1 VRHKLF
7 WLLLSVSSSL
17 WSATHRPQVFLDKIS
32 GSPTEGQEV
41 VKHFCATCHAA
52 HPLISLGAPRMG
64 YKGDWVSRLKQGKA
78 VLFQHTAEGFHA
90 MPARG
95 GCFECSDEQLER
107 AIDALIST
115 P

>member
-1 VRHKLF
+1 MRPKVFLM
-7 WLLLSVSSSL
+7 LLSLSSSL

-52 HPLISLGAPRMG
+52 HPLVPLGAPRIG
-64 YKGDWVSRLKQGKA
+64 YKGDWVSRIAQGKA
-78 VLFQHTAEGFHA
+78 VLLRHTSEGFNA

-107 AIDALIST
+107 AIAVLISS